1 MAPELFQDGGVYSFY
16 SDFWSLGCVLCELAT
31 GHPPFVATYF
41 NELAKLILNVNL
53 STFYTIYIL
62 LILLMKFMMMYNK
75 STSFIIYNYFNIF
88 AFFFNLY
95 FCLIEFIFKL
105 FFEFI

>member
-41 NELAKLILNVNL
+41 NELAKLILNVKSKKL
-53 STFYTIYIL
+53 IY
-62 LILLMKFMMMYNK
+62 LIFTYN
-75 STSFIIYNYFNIF
+75 
-88 AFFFNLY
+88 AFFILFFY
-95 FCLIEFIFKL
+95 FRFIEFISHYFFQTYLVLTDSFLLVL
-105 FFEFI
+105 FIFLG